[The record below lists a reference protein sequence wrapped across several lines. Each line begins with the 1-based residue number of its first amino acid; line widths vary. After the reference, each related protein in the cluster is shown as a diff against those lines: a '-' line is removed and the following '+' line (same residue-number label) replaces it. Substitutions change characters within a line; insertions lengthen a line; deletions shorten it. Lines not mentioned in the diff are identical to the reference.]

1 MFSMNSSVVLVHGFR
16 NVLLHPVH
24 TTSEEFKNGTFT
36 LKTNQMFSIHTT
48 PKKYE
53 NATITGHCVGGKLGQ
68 GNPHMII
75 VVSTV
80 SKSSVF
86 KLFSVHTKTQ
96 SRGVFKFLR
105 FAERFWKAPFSWRI
119 SRDLRPNRWN
129 KAAFSDFF
137 GFVWTGHY

>member
-1 MFSMNSSVVLVHGFR
+1 
-16 NVLLHPVH
+16 
-24 TTSEEFKNGTFT
+24 
-36 LKTNQMFSIHTT
+36 MFSIHTT

-86 KLFSVHTKTQ
+86 KMFSVHTKTQ
-96 SRGVFKFLR
+96 SRGVFEFLR
-105 FAERFWKAPFSWRI
+105 FAERF
-119 SRDLRPNRWN
+119 
-129 KAAFSDFF
+129 
-137 GFVWTGHY
+137 